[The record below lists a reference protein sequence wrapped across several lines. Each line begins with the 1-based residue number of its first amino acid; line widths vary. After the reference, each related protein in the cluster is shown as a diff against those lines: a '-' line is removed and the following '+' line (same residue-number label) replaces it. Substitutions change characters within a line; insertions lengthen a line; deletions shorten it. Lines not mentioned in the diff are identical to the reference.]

1 MLSNLIITSQRFV
14 VIIDETAQEKIAHNI
29 LCQLLREQGQDE
41 KSTIKTLPFSTDL
54 KNWPTFINFYK
65 KCANDESK
73 CNAILPPLADLLCY
87 QSVEKII
94 HFVHRLQQCEQVQ
107 RVFLWV
113 TPANLVHARAD
124 YLVAAFEYLA
134 DLVLHLE
141 TSNTLSIVTRKTGG
155 GVSNKKYT
163 YTKNKTEFLVEAI
176 RTTPKT
182 SPAAKTSPTTAATT
196 TNTVGTTFKI
206 ELNED
211 EMVARNTLKLPYE
224 KTSETN
230 ESSIIYTPDDD
241 DDFDEEEE
249 DPDDDLCI

>member
-1 MLSNLIITSQRFV
+1 MLSNLIITSERFV

-41 KSTIKTLPFSTDL
+41 KSTIKTLPLNTDL
-54 KNWPTFINFYK
+54 ENWSTFKNFYK

-94 HFVHRLQQCEQVQ
+94 YFVHRLQQCEQVQ
-107 RVFLWV
+107 RILLWV
-113 TPANLVHARAD
+113 TPANLVHPHVE
-124 YLVAAFEYLA
+124 YLVGAFEYQA

-141 TSNTLSIVTRKTGG
+141 TSNTLSIVSRKTGG
-155 GVSNKKYT
+155 GVWNKKYT
-163 YTKNKTEFLVEAI
+163 YTKTKNEFLVEALQNVPK
-176 RTTPKT
+176 TTPVAKAT
-182 SPAAKTSPTTAATT
+182 STTT
-196 TNTVGTTFKI
+196 TNTPGTTFKI

-230 ESSIIYTPDDD
+230 ESSIIYTPDDG